1 MKRSCLFI
9 VCGLA
14 LAFSLSARTSSQEK
28 KPGIVID
35 KAAGTVT
42 LDVKIAPRVVL
53 KEKKE
58 PYPLEVIATWPYP
71 KGKKAH
77 ETIVNF
83 DESIKPSDVHK
94 ALVSLGIAAGKPVK
108 GEGEAKG
115 PAVNI
120 YLLVP
125 DSTGLDRKITLD
137 RAMVDSKNGKPFPK
151 NVGWRFT
158 GSAMVQLDPNKA
170 DKTYGADN
178 SGTLMSIFPVTDE
191 VVLQTDL
198 TIKYEGIMKLEVNK
212 KVLPKEGTPVKL
224 VIEVAK
230 K

>member
-1 MKRSCLFI
+1 MKRCCCILAI
-9 VCGLA
+9 VA
-14 LAFSLSARTSSQEK
+14 LSTPITSQEK
-28 KPGIVID
+28 KATPGIAVD

-58 PYPLEVIATWPYP
+58 PYPLEVIATWPFP

-94 ALVSLGIAAGKPVK
+94 ALVSLGLTAGKPVK
-108 GEGEAKG
+108 GAGEAQG
-115 PAVNI
+115 PAVNL
-120 YLLVP
+120 YLLIP

-158 GSAMVQLDPNKA
+158 GSVMIQLDPNKA
-170 DKTYGADN
+170 DKSYGADN

-198 TIKYEGIMKLEVNK
+198 PIKNEGIMKLEVNT